1 MRNPIRMWVGA
12 AMLAICGL
20 VPTAIAATAAGEVL
34 LLTGRGTATDPS
46 SGTIRE
52 LAKGD
57 PVHAGEIINSS
68 INSYVNLKFSDGSY
82 ILLRP
87 NTRFVI
93 EAFVDANAA
102 APAATAA
109 TPAPAKPAAPPT
121 TIATAPAPAASAGS
135 RAFFRLLK
143 GGFRAVSGL
152 IGKADQNEYQVTTP
166 VATIGIRGT
175 DYLVV
180 ICDTACARDPVL
192 RAELPEEAGTLE
204 GGIVAGVISGGIG
217 LSTAAA
223 PQAQAPATI
232 SSAFGWLG
240 VGIMQ
245 QGATQLPGSSA
256 ELGQG
261 QYAVVTSRQKIHTL
275 GQAPKF
281 LLKDPIP
288 NPAALC
294 E

>member
-1 MRNPIRMWVGA
+1 MHHPIRTWVSA
-12 AMLAICGL
+12 AFLAACGL
-20 VPTAIAATAAGEVL
+20 IQTAVAATPAGEVL

-46 SGTIRE
+46 AGAIRE
-52 LAKGD
+52 LRKGD

-93 EAFVDANAA
+93 EDYVDSRAAAVSAPPPAAVA
-102 APAATAA
+102 APAAVPAVIA
-109 TPAPAKPAAPPT
+109 GTPAPGES
-121 TIATAPAPAASAGS
+121 SAGS

-152 IGKADQNEYQVTTP
+152 IGKADQNEYQVSTP

-180 ICDTACARDPVL
+180 ICDTAWARDPVL
-192 RAELPEEAGTLE
+192 RAELPEEVGALE

-217 LSTAAA
+217 LSTLPQAGAAA
-223 PQAQAPATI
+223 PAPV
-232 SSAFGWLG
+232 SHAFGWLG
-240 VGIMQ
+240 IGLLQ
-245 QGATQLPGSSA
+245 QGGTLLPGSSA
-256 ELGQG
+256 ELREG
-261 QYAVVTSRQKIHTL
+261 QYAVVTAARKIHPL
-275 GQAPKF
+275 DQPPKF
-281 LLKDPIP
+281 LIKDPIP